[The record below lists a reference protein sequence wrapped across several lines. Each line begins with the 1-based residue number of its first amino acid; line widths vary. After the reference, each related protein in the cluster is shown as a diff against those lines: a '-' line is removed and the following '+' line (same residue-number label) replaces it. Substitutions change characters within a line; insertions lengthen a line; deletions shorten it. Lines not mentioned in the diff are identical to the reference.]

1 MSLIDQITP
10 VVVTYNSAELYD
22 RLFETLSIFKQ
33 FIIVDNDSDKSDDL
47 ILRLKKSFP
56 NQLYISSKN
65 IGYGP
70 GNNLG
75 MIDNRL

>member
-33 FIIVDNDSDKSDDL
+33 FIIVE
-47 ILRLKKSFP
+47 
-56 NQLYISSKN
+56 
-65 IGYGP
+65 IG
-70 GNNLG
+70 
-75 MIDNRL
+75 RAHV